1 MRRTERHPDVAA
13 LVSAMLEAGASFR
26 FTTAG
31 TLMVDGLDTLP
42 CAIRDEFFEAE
53 PAELVRHVRELQKQT
68 DQAA

>member
-1 MRRTERHPDVAA
+1 MRRTTQTTDIPA
-13 LVSAMLEAGASFR
+13 LVRAMTAAGAQFR

-31 TLMVDGLDTLP
+31 TLMVDGLDALP
-42 CAIRDEFFEAE
+42 CAIRDEFFDAE